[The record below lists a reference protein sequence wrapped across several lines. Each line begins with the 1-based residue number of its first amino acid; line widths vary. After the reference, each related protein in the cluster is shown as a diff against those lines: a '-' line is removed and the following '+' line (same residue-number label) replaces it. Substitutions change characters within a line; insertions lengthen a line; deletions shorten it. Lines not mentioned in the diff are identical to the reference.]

1 MLNNINYLIFTLFNI
16 GKLPAAG
23 TFGSIFTIIFYF
35 ACYNFFS
42 NLVFVF
48 IIIGVLFYSLFFL
61 QKVLNNFSK
70 DDPKEIVIDEFIGQ
84 LIPLVICDGNL
95 LLILLSFISFRF
107 FDILKIYPANIFDK
121 KIKGPIGIIGDDI
134 IAGIYSFIIIYV
146 IKLFLWLI
154 KKLLKN

>member
-16 GKLPAAG
+16 GKLPASG

-35 ACYNFFS
+35 IFYNFFS
-42 NLVFVF
+42 NLIFVI
-48 IIIGVLFYSLFFL
+48 IIIGVLLYSLFFL
-61 QKVLNNFSK
+61 QKILNNFSK

-84 LIPLVICDGNL
+84 LIPLIICDGNL

-146 IKLFLWLI
+146 IKLFL
-154 KKLLKN
+154 

>member
-16 GKLPAAG
+16 GKLPASG

-35 ACYNFFS
+35 AFYNFFS
-42 NLVFVF
+42 NLIFV
-48 IIIGVLFYSLFFL
+48 IIIFGVLLYSLFFL
-61 QKVLNNFSK
+61 QKTLSNFSK

-84 LIPLVICDGNL
+84 LIPLIICDGNL

-107 FDILKIYPANIFDK
+107 FDIFKIYPANIFDK

-134 IAGIYSFIIIYV
+134 IAGIYSFILIYV
-146 IKLFLWLI
+146 IKLYL
-154 KKLLKN
+154 